1 SSYGSISGTVTLAD
15 GVGNI
20 TDVEVTAGG
29 MTSNPETNGDY
40 SITIAPGT
48 YDVTASLAG
57 YIDSTITGVDVL
69 SGDAT
74 TDIDFILNPEGELSL
89 LLPTDAEGCPGS
101 SVSIPLTLD
110 NPEEIEIEGID
121 VVITFNEGIID
132 ATEATLT
139 GGVLEYE
146 DYGFFANTDVDGE
159 ITLEFYALSDLFSGS
174 GIIAFLEF
182 DVVGSEGDFTD
193 LIFSFAQV
201 NEASVTVNDGYFTV
215 IPCDFDI
222 EGNIGY
228 YSNASPIANTEL
240 ELTGDGTYSTTTT
253 TSGDY
258 IFNDIPGGN
267 YVSTPSKADDLGGL
281 SGTDASRIAR
291 YVALL
296 YEFDCLEIIAADVSM
311 NGHISGT
318 DASRVARYVALLITE
333 LNGDG
338 IDWVFTP
345 EPIPNC
351 NDWPPIIYEN
361 TREYTPLESDLI
373 DEDFIGIR
381 LGDVSGNWA
390 PDVRMPLTQK
400 SSPPGA
406 DPSEEA
412 TEIEASNNSTLRIP
426 VVIDEVNAIE
436 GIDIIIA
443 FSPEVLKLTGLSL
456 NEGILEDNN
465 YGVET
470 NLEEVGQGIMVIYAQ
485 KDLVSETGIVAFIEF
500 DIIGIEGSKSEIY
513 FTKFDVNET
522 DASGGFNLIDSES
535 NEIITRRLEVNVV
548 QPLPDK
554 FALYPNYPNPFRNH
568 TTISYA
574 LPEATNVKIQIYNI
588 RGQLVTELVN
598 GFETAGRKKIVWN
611 TEGYANGIYFCNIST
626 EKNNEKIKLL
636 LLR

>member
-1 SSYGSISGTVTLAD
+1 
-15 GVGNI
+15 
-20 TDVEVTAGG
+20 
-29 MTSNPETNGDY
+29 
-40 SITIAPGT
+40 
-48 YDVTASLAG
+48 
-57 YIDSTITGVDVL
+57 
-69 SGDAT
+69 
-74 TDIDFILNPEGELSL
+74 
-89 LLPTDAEGCPGS
+89 
-101 SVSIPLTLD
+101 
-110 NPEEIEIEGID
+110 
-121 VVITFNEGIID
+121 
-132 ATEATLT
+132 
-139 GGVLEYE
+139 
-146 DYGFFANTDVDGE
+146 
-159 ITLEFYALSDLFSGS
+159 
-174 GIIAFLEF
+174 
-182 DVVGSEGDFTD
+182 
-193 LIFSFAQV
+193 
-201 NEASVTVNDGYFTV
+201 
-215 IPCDFDI
+215 
-222 EGNIGY
+222 
-228 YSNASPIANTEL
+228 
-240 ELTGDGTYSTTTT
+240 
-253 TSGDY
+253 
-258 IFNDIPGGN
+258 
-267 YVSTPSKADDLGGL
+267 
-281 SGTDASRIAR
+281 
-291 YVALL
+291 
-296 YEFDCLEIIAADVSM
+296 
-311 NGHISGT
+311 
-318 DASRVARYVALLITE
+318 
-333 LNGDG
+333 
-338 IDWVFTP
+338 
-345 EPIPNC
+345 
-351 NDWPPIIYEN
+351 YEN